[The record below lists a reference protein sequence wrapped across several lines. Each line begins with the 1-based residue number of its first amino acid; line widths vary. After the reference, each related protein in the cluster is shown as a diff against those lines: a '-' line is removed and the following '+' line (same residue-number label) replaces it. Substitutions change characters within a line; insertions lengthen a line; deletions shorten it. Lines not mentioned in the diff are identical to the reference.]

1 MANYVFFHQTDDGW
15 QNLAV
20 DEFLLRN
27 VGEDDIIL
35 HLYVN
40 AACVVIGKH
49 QNPWRECNLT
59 AMEADGVKLVRRIS
73 GGGAVFHDL
82 GNVNFSFIAHKKK
95 YHVPRQMDVIIRTVQ
110 ALGIPAEFSGRND
123 ILVQGKKF
131 SGNAFC
137 EVREGRQHHGTL
149 LVNTD
154 LSRLL
159 KYLSVSDKKIRA
171 KGVASVQAR
180 VCNLA
185 DFAPGL
191 SVDNVKQALCAT
203 FAEEYGDYQIL
214 ELSEEALKEIQG
226 LYSKH
231 SSWQWRLGRTPRF
244 DMLLEER
251 FSWGEVQLHLT
262 VKDGVIN
269 EAKVYSDSLDVYLP
283 PLIAQ
288 AVKGAPLSPPE
299 LRSRVQSAAGAR
311 LELMEVA
318 DWLGSQS
325 L

>member
-27 VGEDDIIL
+27 VGEDDIIF
-35 HLYVN
+35 HIYVN
-40 AACVVIGKH
+40 ADCVVIGRN
-49 QNPWRECNLT
+49 QNPWRECDLA
-59 AMEADGVKLVRRIS
+59 AMEEDGVKLVRRIS

-82 GNVNFSFIAHKKK
+82 GNVNFSFIAHKKN

-137 EVREGRQHHGTL
+137 EIREGRQHHGTL
-149 LVNTD
+149 LVNSD
-154 LSRLL
+154 LSRLP
-159 KYLSVSDKKIRA
+159 KYLRVSDKKIRA

-180 VCNLA
+180 VCNLS

-191 SVDNVKQALCAT
+191 NADRVKQALCAS
-203 FAEEYGDYQIL
+203 FAEEYGDYNFL
-214 ELSEEALKEIQG
+214 ELSGEAGGEIRE
-226 LYSKH
+226 LYAKQ

-244 DMLLEER
+244 DLLLEDR
-251 FSWGEVQLHLT
+251 FSWGEVQLHLE
-262 VKDGVIN
+262 VKGGVITGV
-269 EAKVYSDSLDVYLP
+269 EVFSDALDVYLP

-288 AVKGAPLSPPE
+288 AIQGAPLSPLE
-299 LRSRVQSAAGAR
+299 LKGRVQSAAGER
-311 LELMEVA
+311 PELVEVA
-318 DWLGSQS
+318 KWLGRQS

>member
-1 MANYVFFHQTDDGW
+1 MANYVFFHQSDDGW

-20 DEFLLRN
+20 DEYFLRN

-35 HLYVN
+35 HIYVN
-40 AACVVIGKH
+40 ADCVVIGKH
-49 QNPWRECNLT
+49 QNPWRECNLA
-59 AMEADGVKLVRRIS
+59 AMEADEVKLVRRIS

-110 ALGIPAEFSGRND
+110 NLGIPAEFSGRND

-137 EVREGRQHHGTL
+137 EIREGCQHHGTL
-149 LVNTD
+149 LVKTD
-154 LSRLL
+154 LSKLSQ
-159 KYLSVSDKKIRA
+159 YLSVSDKKIRA

-226 LYSKH
+226 LYNKH

>member
-49 QNPWRECNLT
+49 QNPWRECNLA
-59 AMEADGVKLVRRIS
+59 AMEADEVKLVRRIS

-137 EVREGRQHHGTL
+137 EIREGCQHHGTL
-149 LVNTD
+149 LVKTD
-154 LSRLL
+154 LSKLSQ
-159 KYLSVSDKKIRA
+159 YLSVSDKKIRA

-226 LYSKH
+226 LYNKH

-269 EAKVYSDSLDVYLP
+269 EAKVYSDSLDVHLP

-288 AVKGAPLSPPE
+288 AVKGATLSPPE
-299 LRSRVQSAAGAR
+299 LRSRVRSAAR
-311 LELMEVA
+311 ESPVLLEVA